1 MILVLPYPYIDPVAL
16 ELGPLLIRWY
26 SLAYIT
32 GLVLGWR
39 YCLAL
44 VKRPPAGIAP
54 EKIDDFLV
62 WATLAVILGGRLGY
76 TLFYKPGF
84 YLSNPEEIFLVWKGG
99 MSFHGGFLGLIVAI
113 ALFCRRHA
121 IPFLRLGD
129 FVCAAAPIGLF
140 FGRLA
145 NFINGELYG
154 RVADVS
160 WAVVFPRGGPYP
172 RHPSQLYEAA
182 LEGPVL
188 LVLLYA
194 LIRGMGALERPGLVS
209 GVFAVGYGLSR
220 MAVEFFRQPDAHL
233 GYLFVGATMGQLLSL
248 PILLFGLWLILK
260 ALRKNNTAHPKRK
273 PGRKAGNPKA

>member
-1 MILVLPYPYIDPVAL
+1 VILVLPYPYIDPVAL
-16 ELGPLLIRWY
+16 KLGLLSIRWY

-44 VKRPPAGIAP
+44 VKWPPAGIAS
-54 EKIDDFLV
+54 EKIDDFMV

-76 TLFYKPGF
+76 TLFYKPEF
-84 YLSNPEEIFLVWKGG
+84 YFSNPEEIFLVWKGG
-99 MSFHGGFLGLIVAI
+99 MSFHGGFLGLIVSI
-113 ALFCRRHA
+113 ALFCRRHT

-129 FVCAAAPIGLF
+129 LVCAAAPIGLF
-140 FGRLA
+140 FGRLS

-172 RHPSQLYEAA
+172 RHPSQLYEAT

-194 LIRGMGALERPGLVS
+194 LIRGIGALERPGLVS
-209 GVFAVGYGLSR
+209 GVFAVGYSLSR
-220 MAVEFFRQPDAHL
+220 IAVEFFRQPDAHL
-233 GYLFVGATMGQLLSL
+233 GYLFAGATMGQLLSL
-248 PILLFGLWLILK
+248 PILLFGLWLILN
-260 ALRKNNTAHPKRK
+260 ALWKDNTAPPKRK
-273 PGRKAGNPKA
+273 LDRKAGN

>member
-1 MILVLPYPYIDPVAL
+1 VILVLPYPYINPVAL

-32 GLVLGWR
+32 GLLLGWR

-44 VKRPPAGIAP
+44 VKRPPAGIAQ
-54 EKIDDFLV
+54 EKIDDFMV
-62 WATLAVILGGRLGY
+62 WAALAVILGGRLGY

-113 ALFCRRHA
+113 ALFYRRHA

-129 FVCAAAPIGLF
+129 LVCAAAPIGLF

-154 RVADVS
+154 RIADVS

-172 RHPSQLYEAA
+172 RHPSQLYEAV

-233 GYLFVGATMGQLLSL
+233 GYLFARATMGQLLSL
-248 PILLFGLWLILK
+248 PILLFGLWLILR
-260 ALRKNNTAHPKRK
+260 ALRKDNTALPKRK
-273 PGRKAGNPKA
+273 FDRKAGN

>member
-1 MILVLPYPYIDPVAL
+1 VILVLPYPYIDPVAL

-44 VKRPPAGIAP
+44 VKRPPAGIAQ
-54 EKIDDFLV
+54 EKIDDFMV
-62 WATLAVILGGRLGY
+62 WAALAVILGGRLGY

-129 FVCAAAPIGLF
+129 LVCAAAPIGLF

-154 RVADVS
+154 RVTDVS

-172 RHPSQLYEAA
+172 RHASQLYEAA

-209 GVFAVGYGLSR
+209 GVFAVGYSLSR
-220 MAVEFFRQPDAHL
+220 IAVEFFRQPDAHL
-233 GYLFVGATMGQLLSL
+233 GYLFARATMGQLLSL
-248 PILLFGLWLILK
+248 PILLFGLWLILR
-260 ALRKNNTAHPKRK
+260 ALRKDNTALPKRK
-273 PGRKAGNPKA
+273 FDRKAGN